1 MTFLTLT
8 FYDDHFQSDFFRI
21 DWPNDKPLTRAR
33 ISPQKMKGLVYT
45 DLIMLNRSTSERVFF
60 ATGTQLIKEHEKMK
74 RVLKSL
80 GEPFDEHVSVRKEV
94 TVGFFRRRTIP
105 KKVGLLIGS
114 TANPETI
121 GKIFDSYVSWH
132 ALSWPFAFV
141 VADREP
147 PGWKSQIGPLVSLS
161 TVAGKPSMPA
171 FLIENSHAIMV
182 TEFEYSIIFL
192 SDKIGRKQLIDVG
205 TEIAKRHSLDLSV
218 EENREFDQNTKA
230 IPRMNKQDV
239 STC

>member
-105 KKVGLLIGS
+105 KKVGLLFGS

-161 TVAGKPSMPA
+161 TVAGKASRAWLPRRKNDA
-171 FLIENSHAIMV
+171 KKAAIR
-182 TEFEYSIIFL
+182 
-192 SDKIGRKQLIDVG
+192 SDRSTFCRQNR
-205 TEIAKRHSLDLSV
+205 RHERRSAYRS
-218 EENREFDQNTKA
+218 ERCRRQ
-230 IPRMNKQDV
+230 
-239 STC
+239 